1 MQPHENRVIPQDP
14 VSSSCDTRLGRIG
27 LATRKLCLINR
38 VSCRSVAPNE
48 RSVRVNTPL
57 IFGFA
62 LVAIDAVVW
71 SREIPQNESARLAVR
86 LCLYAAFS
94 VLLFS
99 SGLSPLSQ
107 APYVDS
113 RTLHTLGQ
121 ALEIIWWMTSARLLS
136 MVLDTVLLP
145 KTWRRQRLFEDVF
158 GALAFLAAIVASL
171 GFVLELPVRGLVAT
185 SGALAIV
192 LGLAIQSTLSD
203 VFAGIVINTTEPYQV
218 GDSVSIDGVEGKV
231 LEMNWRATHLLSSQG
246 NIVIVPNAV
255 AAKAKI
261 TNSSRPAALHG
272 VSITLEITPEARPGV
287 VLEALNRA
295 LKSVRA
301 VLADPAPYALVK
313 CAGAQSLQY
322 QATAYVDD
330 MTKTLAVT
338 NELYDLCY
346 RHLEA
351 AGVEMRPLGSPAGR
365 ERSAA
370 PVDARIRLLRRVDL
384 FAALSPD
391 ELAQLASHLSRHDYE
406 PGKVLITP
414 DTVPDNLSIV
424 DSGVLSAVAQEEAG
438 KVEIGRL
445 GPGDSVG
452 EGGLLAG
459 LPVRVQITTLTDA
472 VIYCLQKDDLTP
484 VLKNNPHVAK
494 LMCEVLSRRQQ
505 TLDKIGAQAAA
516 VHSEQSFFQRL
527 LDSVRKLHGLTL

>member
-1 MQPHENRVIPQDP
+1 MN
-14 VSSSCDTRLGRIG
+14 
-27 LATRKLCLINR
+27 N
-38 VSCRSVAPNE
+38 
-48 RSVRVNTPL
+48 PL

-62 LVAIDAVVW
+62 LVAIDAAVW
-71 SREIPQNESARLAVR
+71 SRALPRDASVRLVVR

-94 VLLFS
+94 ALLFS
-99 SGLSPLSQ
+99 SGLSPLSP

-121 ALEIIWWMTSARLLS
+121 VLEIIWWLTGARLLS

-158 GALAFLAAIVASL
+158 GALAFVAAIVASL

-218 GDSVSIDGVEGKV
+218 GDSVSIDGVDGKV
-231 LEMNWRATHLLSSQG
+231 LEMNWRATHLLSAEG

-261 TNSSRPAALHG
+261 TNSSRPAELHG
-272 VSITLEITPEARPGV
+272 VSITLEVTPEARPGV
-287 VLEALNRA
+287 VLEALERA

-322 QATAYVDD
+322 EATAYVDD
-330 MTKTLAVT
+330 ASKALAVT
-338 NELYDLCY
+338 NELYDLSY

-351 AGVEMRPLGSPAGR
+351 AGVELRPIGAPYARDTAATPA
-365 ERSAA
+365 EL
-370 PVDARIRLLRRVDL
+370 RIRLLRRVDL

-391 ELAQLASHLSRHDYE
+391 ELAQLAPHLTRHEHD
-406 PGKVLITP
+406 PGETVIAP
-414 DTVPDNLSIV
+414 ETVPDSLGIV
-424 DSGVLSAVAQEEAG
+424 DSGVLSTVVQQG
-438 KVEIGRL
+438 KDEVEIGRL
-445 GPGDSVG
+445 GPGDSFG
-452 EGGLLAG
+452 EAGVLAG
-459 LPVRVQITTLTDA
+459 LPARVKVTTLTNA
-472 VIYCLQKDDLTP
+472 VVYCLKKSDLTP
-484 VLKNNPHVAK
+484 ILKENPDVAR
-494 LMCEVLSRRQQ
+494 LMCQLISRRQQ
-505 TLDKIGAQAAA
+505 TLDKIGAPKAA
-516 VHSEQSFFQRL
+516 VHSDQSFLQWL
-527 LDSVRKLHGLTL
+527 LDSVEKLHGLTF